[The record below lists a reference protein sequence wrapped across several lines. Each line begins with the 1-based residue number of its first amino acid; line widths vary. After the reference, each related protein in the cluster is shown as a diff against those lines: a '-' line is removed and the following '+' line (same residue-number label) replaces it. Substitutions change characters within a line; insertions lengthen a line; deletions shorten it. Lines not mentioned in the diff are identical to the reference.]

1 MDIVERKRPRGAFLN
16 LFDWPGKSR
25 KKLFSSNTSQ
35 ISEDSK
41 QAKENVPN
49 QSITQHSLFE
59 VDQTVKNSTFNPR
72 SDSSCCASSVTS
84 DDGNVARAP
93 SVVARLMGLECLPL
107 PNVMERP
114 GTDPYFL
121 RSSRQTNTSDHQ
133 SDVSLDHLDSRTSKG
148 PRKRM
153 IERFQT
159 ETIPPRTA
167 KPISVTH
174 SKLLSPIRNPGF
186 VPSRNPAC
194 VMEAASR
201 MIEPSPRMMARTRVV
216 PSSDSSS
223 PVPLRIRDL
232 KEKLEAAAQKASAS
246 GPQIFNDN
254 KKTKALGKNS
264 LTTSSSGNK
273 RSQKEKGE
281 AKSRAVKS
289 QNGLK
294 GSSLS
299 AGKKNVLKQNHQK
312 QNCKDNHQQSKKA
325 MNKVANKSLPR
336 SKKPRNGVQ
345 EAGIKR
351 GEKLMKCNVS
361 IDDQKSEKDGIS
373 FTFSS
378 SMKGLSSQS
387 QGTEQDA
394 DSAVKFNVIGGDSL
408 NALLEQKLRGLTS
421 KIESSSLIQEE
432 SLKSISSSSL
442 IQEESESVSD
452 CTSFYNNQIC
462 QVKED
467 EHDVSSISTLTEAND
482 VTLSCNKSFS
492 DCRQDSENGMRES
505 SPDQEVTWVSS
516 TVNWEFEY
524 ITEILN
530 SSQLMFQDLASGT
543 TTSEVLLPSGLF
555 DEMERSRGAVTS
567 MKMDRKALFD
577 CVNQW
582 LAVKFERML
591 VGTCKGMMLLLLEHR
606 DLLAE
611 EVNREVKGLKKMR
624 EMMIDE
630 LVDHDMS
637 CFEGRWVGY
646 EREVFEEG
654 IDIEGDIV
662 STLVDDLVSDL
673 FSIGFLKRF
682 W

>member
-1 MDIVERKRPRGAFLN
+1 MGGFITLLLHKVKNKMDIVERKRPRGAFLN

-462 QVKED
+462 Q
-467 EHDVSSISTLTEAND
+467 
-482 VTLSCNKSFS
+482 
-492 DCRQDSENGMRES
+492 
-505 SPDQEVTWVSS
+505 
-516 TVNWEFEY
+516 
-524 ITEILN
+524 
-530 SSQLMFQDLASGT
+530 
-543 TTSEVLLPSGLF
+543 
-555 DEMERSRGAVTS
+555 
-567 MKMDRKALFD
+567 
-577 CVNQW
+577 
-582 LAVKFERML
+582 
-591 VGTCKGMMLLLLEHR
+591 
-606 DLLAE
+606 
-611 EVNREVKGLKKMR
+611 KKMNMTLAASALLQKL
-624 EMMIDE
+624 MMSHSPAI
-630 LVDHDMS
+630 
-637 CFEGRWVGY
+637 R
-646 EREVFEEG
+646 
-654 IDIEGDIV
+654 V
-662 STLVDDLVSDL
+662 SQTADKTV
-673 FSIGFLKRF
+673 KMA
-682 W
+682 